1 VAEMAAL
8 CAHDCAQLAV
18 NQTKAQPMACAQ
30 GKRAWGCSSGAAGAF
45 LIMLDG
51 VQKGWFTLNHNRSQR

>member
-18 NQTKAQPMACAQ
+18 NQTKAQPMAWAEM
-30 GKRAWGCSSGAAGAF
+30 GSP
-45 LIMLDG
+45 
-51 VQKGWFTLNHNRSQR
+51 